1 MVERV
6 DAPAGP
12 HSLLRTDTLTGGV
25 PLIALAPVML
35 PLNAF
40 LTPGK
45 WVHST
50 YQRLQGIPTKFMA
63 YLVDLT
69 HVLEILFSLTAGM
82 RAKKLTRTAIKM
94 AFPMLDYG
102 S

>member
-6 DAPAGP
+6 DAPAEP
-12 HSLLRTDTLTGGV
+12 NSLACTDTLTGGV

-40 LTPGK
+40 LTPGM
-45 WVHST
+45 WVYAT
-50 YQRLQGIPTKFMA
+50 YQRLQDVPTKFMA
-63 YLVDLT
+63 YIVDLT
-69 HVLEILFSLTAGM
+69 HVLEILFSLTAGI
-82 RAKKLTRTAIKM
+82 RAKKLTRMAVKM